1 MIRAVIREERRD
13 HRAPGGSENFF
24 VIVVSTP
31 CVCFC
36 DFSNAL
42 ATCVFYSVKFS
53 CEILVMDW
61 LRGAFNMFTH
71 VFMWLENVF

>member
-1 MIRAVIREERRD
+1 MFA
-13 HRAPGGSENFF
+13 F
-24 VIVVSTP
+24 VILVTP
-31 CVCFC
+31 LQHV
-36 DFSNAL
+36 FSIQL
-42 ATCVFYSVKFS
+42 KFS